1 MKQEALRYSI
11 IVTDRE
17 GKVIKRLSGRSKSY
31 VKAWNQILNALAA
44 SASKT
49 IQDTGGV
56 SRSAGNATAWHLTCP
71 AGAGVTSTGVRLG
84 TGSTAVAITDYAL
97 ETPIAHGVAA
107 GQLNHLAQEYTEPA
121 VAGSTCSF
129 TIKRVFINNSGGT
142 VSGVRELGLYF
153 RFASATY
160 YAMGFRDVLGGG
172 VDVPDGGAITVEYTL
187 GATV

>member
-1 MKQEALRYSI
+1 MKQETLRYSI

-31 VKAWNQILNALAA
+31 VKAWNQILNALAKSGA
-44 SASKT
+44 NT
-49 IQDTGGV
+49 ITDTGGTP
-56 SRSAGNATAWHLTCP
+56 RSSGAATAYHLTCP

-84 TGSTAVAITDYAL
+84 TGSTAVAINDHAL

-107 GQLNHLAQEYTEPA
+107 GQLNHLAQEYSAPQ
-121 VAGSTCSF
+121 VVGSTCSF
-129 TIKRVFINNSGGT
+129 GIKRVFINNSGGT

-153 RFASATY
+153 RFASTAY
-160 YAMGFRDVLGGG
+160 YAMGFRDVLGAG